1 MLFERKIVPML
12 RERGLS
18 GDEVD
23 RLTYV
28 NPMQFFLGDVGAWG
42 RLDPVSSPSRALLR
56 AG

>member
-1 MLFERKIVPML
+1 MTYTVDQLIPNQQRNFMLFERKIVPML

-28 NPMQFFLGDVGAWG
+28 NPMLFFLGDVGA
-42 RLDPVSSPSRALLR
+42 
-56 AG
+56 